1 MKKSETAE
9 CSGVSMELSVKNKKK
24 GSGARLWMR
33 MNKLGQSEVIECDKS
48 TIVKRL
54 GVPARALRLMLSPY
68 FSHSSTV
75 LARERA
81 MIVNLEFIKAIVTAE
96 EILLL
101 EPLRKEVIPFVDQLR
116 LQFPLRSP
124 RRMDGAGQ
132 LVIRDTEH
140 LTPRGQSDAVEVF
153 QAELPFE
160 FQILEI
166 ALELVCTSLESSV
179 ADLERVAYPMLDELA
194 RNVSTKNLERV
205 RSTKSNLTRLLARVQ
220 MVRDE
225 IEHLLDD
232 NEDMSHLYLTRKLGQ
247 HQQSEAL
254 IGSMA
259 SNNTVGTSSLQRF
272 SSVRS
277 GSVAAGSYSN
287 GKDVEDLE
295 MLLEAYFMQLDGTR
309 NKILSVREYIDD
321 TEDYVNIQLDNQR
334 NELIQLQLIL
344 TIAAFAIAV
353 GTLIAGCFGMNT
365 PCQLYDIDGVF
376 NTFVGALMAF
386 CVVIFFLLL
395 AYARWKNLIGS

>member
-1 MKKSETAE
+1 
-9 CSGVSMELSVKNKKK
+9 
-24 GSGARLWMR
+24 
-33 MNKLGQSEVIECDKS
+33 
-48 TIVKRL
+48 
-54 GVPARALRLMLSPY
+54 
-68 FSHSSTV
+68 
-75 LARERA
+75 

-220 MVRDE
+220 MVL
-225 IEHLLDD
+225 ILAAF
-232 NEDMSHLYLTRKLGQ
+232 LYFIPYCLYFCIIFRLNLK
-247 HQQSEAL
+247 
-254 IGSMA
+254 
-259 SNNTVGTSSLQRF
+259 
-272 SSVRS
+272 
-277 GSVAAGSYSN
+277 SYSN
-287 GKDVEDLE
+287 
-295 MLLEAYFMQLDGTR
+295 T
-309 NKILSVREYIDD
+309 
-321 TEDYVNIQLDNQR
+321 
-334 NELIQLQLIL
+334 
-344 TIAAFAIAV
+344 
-353 GTLIAGCFGMNT
+353 
-365 PCQLYDIDGVF
+365 
-376 NTFVGALMAF
+376 
-386 CVVIFFLLL
+386 
-395 AYARWKNLIGS
+395 